1 MYFNKEKIFN
11 SRKKQ
16 IYNKEMIFIKIS
28 DLDFQIQIQFC
39 QINSQ

>member
-1 MYFNKEKIFN
+1 MYFNKEKTFN
-11 SRKKQ
+11 NMKKQ

-28 DLDFQIQIQFC
+28 DLDFQIQIQLF

>member
-1 MYFNKEKIFN
+1 M
-11 SRKKQ
+11 KKQ

-28 DLDFQIQIQFC
+28 DLDFQIQIQLC